1 MNNRLWSWIFSIAV
15 FVLLFAMQTNAEDS
29 AGVVEHKKIS
39 IDVGPSRE
47 EKEVGLKRMEI
58 LDKSISPELLEK
70 KRILVQSIEKD
81 YTRKIE
87 QLIQPLTSSI
97 GKNTIVTHVDIDFLD
112 PDFQSQVQASQRV
125 SVSII
130 MGRAGFENWAM
141 RGKTEQET
149 LDQLKKMIHTMFKIP
164 EESVAIMVAPN

>member
-1 MNNRLWSWIFSIAV
+1 MNNRLLLWISGVTV
-15 FVLLFAMQTNAEDS
+15 FFLIFTMQINAEDS
-29 AGVVEHKKIS
+29 TEVVEHKKIS

-149 LDQLKKMIHTMFKIP
+149 LDQLKKMIHTMFRIP
-164 EESVAIMVAPN
+164 EENSAIMVSPY